1 MPEPASPRVT
11 GVVLAAGAGTR
22 FGGPKA
28 LAVDAAGVP
37 WLRRVCDA
45 LLGGGC
51 AEVVVVLGKDADRAL
66 PLVPLEARIAI
77 ATDGAAGLSRS
88 VDAGL
93 MAAAGA
99 DAVVVAPVDVPGLP
113 AAAVARVI
121 AAAGTEPRTALA
133 RATYD
138 GRPGHPALIGAD
150 HIAAIR
156 AELRGDVGAGP
167 ALARR
172 GARTVECG
180 DLWDGHDIDERP

>member
-1 MPEPASPRVT
+1 MPEPAAPRVT

-22 FGGPKA
+22 YGGPKA
-28 LAVDAAGVP
+28 LAADAAGVS

-45 LLGGGC
+45 LRDGGC
-51 AEVVVVLGKDADRAL
+51 GEAVVVLGAAADRAL
-66 PLVPLEARIAI
+66 PLVPPEARIAI
-77 ATDGAAGLSRS
+77 ATDWEAGMSRS

-93 MAAAGA
+93 VAAAGA

-113 AAAVARVI
+113 AAAVARLI
-121 AAAGTEPRTALA
+121 AAGGAEPRAALA

-156 AELRGDVGAGP
+156 AELRGDVGAGS

-172 GARTVECG
+172 GARTIECG